1 MITSLATY
9 HKIEE
14 EKSPNVRSKIN
25 EIATQIFKE
34 MNESKVGL
42 CRSAFVLH
50 YGAGPVH
57 SIL

>member
-1 MITSLATY
+1 MSEA
-9 HKIEE
+9 KID
-14 EKSPNVRSKIN
+14 

-42 CRSAFVLH
+42 CRSAFVL
-50 YGAGPVH
+50 YSGVGPVH